1 MSFADIIIKEA
12 VDEGHSFLI
21 LEPREIFAPSV
32 MEFHE
37 DEKRLVY
44 KVDILLSCLS
54 EAYSW
59 GPIEALEWFDFNVF
73 DLTYMSGG
81 PIFYDE
87 SDEKYLTID
96 D

>member
-1 MSFADIIIKEA
+1 MSFADNVIENAIA
-12 VDEGHSFLI
+12 EGHSFLV
-21 LEPREIFAPSV
+21 LEPREIFAPSL
-32 MEFHE
+32 MEFHK
-37 DEKRLVY
+37 DKKRLVY

-54 EAYSW
+54 KAYKW
-59 GPIEALEWFDFNVF
+59 GPIEALEWFDFNIF

-87 SDEKYLTID
+87 SEEKYLTID